1 MRRHPLIALVG
12 STGLSLSIVAFA
24 WGQVEPPAIAP
35 PPPVAPPAVAT
46 PGVQPDSDP
55 RVVPGQL
62 APVVVAQTTSDP
74 LVLRAAIRATLVE
87 LARLAQEV
95 EALEAATPVP
105 PNAEELRERA
115 LEQIRTSW
123 KQATDQTARLPEND
137 RVVYSKAIAVWDTE
151 VVTSKDLIVAV
162 DAIPVTA
169 DSAPAT
175 AAVVVPT
182 EVPQKTKTIEAVS
195 AELVRPSD
203 ATFPAE
209 WDGSFDEAVS
219 RYIFDDVVEMRDAQG
234 LIQIVPFRAEWAFAD
249 GAWQLAFLRVNGE
262 VSLERELVSV
272 IPAGERP
279 ALVYVDRQP
288 EANRVA
294 VGARKAVSDLRGAYL
309 GYRNFLENSR
319 TWTMA
324 DGTTVQAKLLG
335 AAPRGQGVVVTV
347 QQFDQPTQMAPLVK
361 FSKADQD
368 YVVAWM
374 AENAEG
380 VTPTIPLP

>member
-1 MRRHPLIALVG
+1 MRA
-12 STGLSLSIVAFA
+12 
-24 WGQVEPPAIAP
+24 E
-35 PPPVAPPAVAT
+35 
-46 PGVQPDSDP
+46 
-55 RVVPGQL
+55 
-62 APVVVAQTTSDP
+62 
-74 LVLRAAIRATLVE
+74 IRATLAE

-105 PNAEELRERA
+105 PNAEELRQRA

-123 KQATDQTARLPEND
+123 KEATDQTARLPEND
-137 RVVYSKAIAVWDTE
+137 RAVYGKAVAVWDNE
-151 VVTSKDLIVAV
+151 VVTSKDLIAAV

-169 DSAPAT
+169 QPATAPAT
-175 AAVVVPT
+175 AAVVVPS
-182 EVPQKTKTIEAVS
+182 EVPLKTKTIEAVS
-195 AELVRPSD
+195 AELVRPND

-209 WDGSFDEAVS
+209 WDGAFDETVS
-219 RYIFDDVVEMRDAQG
+219 RYVFDDVVEMRDAQG

-324 DGTTVQAKLLG
+324 DGTTVQAKLLR
-335 AAPRGQGVVVTV
+335 AAPGGQGIVVTV
-347 QQFDQPTQMAPLVK
+347 QRFDQPAQMAPLVR

-368 YVVAWM
+368 YIVAWM
-374 AENAEG
+374 AENAAG